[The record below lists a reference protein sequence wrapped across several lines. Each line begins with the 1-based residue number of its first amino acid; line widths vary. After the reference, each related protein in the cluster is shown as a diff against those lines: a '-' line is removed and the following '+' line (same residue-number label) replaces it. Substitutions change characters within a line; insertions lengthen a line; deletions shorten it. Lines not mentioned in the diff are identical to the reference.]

1 MNPAELWGR
10 VRTRWP
16 QIRATALQDL
26 GAICIGTAAV
36 FLTRA
41 FPSARIEDFG
51 WVMLSASAAFAI
63 IGIGLRVW
71 AKL

>member
-16 QIRATALQDL
+16 QIRATALQDF
-26 GAICIGTAAV
+26 GAISIGAAAV
-36 FLTRA
+36 FLTRS
-41 FPSARIEDFG
+41 FPSSSNEEFG
-51 WVMLSASAAFAI
+51 MGMLLASAVFAAVGI
-63 IGIGLRVW
+63 IVRVI

>member
-1 MNPAELWGR
+1 MDWSKLRAWARAG
-10 VRTRWP
+10 WP
-16 QIRATALQDL
+16 KIRPSVLQDL

-41 FPSARIEDFG
+41 FPSASIEDFG

-63 IGIGLRVW
+63 VGIALRVW
-71 AKL
+71 AKF